1 MQKKKRSKVTCDREA
16 VLAACIKELASE
28 LRLIDVVDLVTYVR
42 TEQFGNIAQLVNASA
57 ELYYKPGIIAFGSS
71 GDIALN
77 WGTSPAVLLDME
89 FRHRGISAY
98 FRLQLEALQAG
109 VEITY
114 ISFANPS
121 PDPAENTS
129 RFLDAIDDCRLTPL
143 PRDRLPASLCN

>member
-1 MQKKKRSKVTCDREA
+1 MQKKKRCKFTRDREA
-16 VLAACIKELASE
+16 ALAACVKELASE
-28 LRLIDVVDLVTYVR
+28 LRLIDVVDLVAYIR
-42 TEQFGNIAQLVNASA
+42 TEQFGNLAQLVNASA

-77 WGTSPAVLLDME
+77 WGTSPSVLLDME

-114 ISFANPS
+114 ISFSNPS
-121 PDPAENTS
+121 SDPDENTG
-129 RFLDAIDDCRLTPL
+129 RLLDAIDDCRLTP
-143 PRDRLPASLCN
+143 RARERHADLCN